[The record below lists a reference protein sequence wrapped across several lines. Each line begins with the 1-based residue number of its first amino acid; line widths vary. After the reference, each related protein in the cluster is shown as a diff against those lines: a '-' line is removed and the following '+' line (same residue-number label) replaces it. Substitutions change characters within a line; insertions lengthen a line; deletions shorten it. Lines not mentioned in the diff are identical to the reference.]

1 MGSRLVSS
9 TLRLYAPDMTKAPTV
24 TAPAHPWGH
33 DDFDSFRD
41 HFDADPFHRMLGITV
56 VERSPGFGRIR
67 LAKTA
72 STPGGIGGS
81 VHGGVLASMVD
92 IAMLVAVFADLRPGE
107 QPAGTA
113 ELGITY
119 LRQAQG
125 SEIFADA
132 RVIKRGRQLAM
143 IEVEI
148 TDGEGR
154 LCAKGRTLYAFRA
167 GSASQGTSER
177 TDSPTG

>member
-1 MGSRLVSS
+1 MADSS
-9 TLRLYAPDMTKAPTV
+9 AS
-24 TAPAHPWGH
+24 HPWAH
-33 DDFDSFRD
+33 ADFEAFRA
-41 HFDADPFHRMLGITV
+41 HFDADPFHQMLGITV
-56 VERSPGFGRIR
+56 VERRPGFGRIR

-92 IAMLVAVFADLRPGE
+92 IAMLVAVFADLRPHE
-107 QPAGTA
+107 RPAGTA
-113 ELGITY
+113 ELSISY

-125 SEIFADA
+125 SEIFAEA
-132 RVIKRGRQLAM
+132 QVLKRGRQLAM

-148 TDGEGR
+148 KDADGR

-167 GSASQGTSER
+167 
-177 TDSPTG
+177 

>member
-1 MGSRLVSS
+1 MSEHQQ
-9 TLRLYAPDMTKAPTV
+9 
-24 TAPAHPWGH
+24 HPWAS
-33 DDFDSFRD
+33 DDFEAFRE
-41 HFDADPFHRMLGITV
+41 HFDQDPFHRTLGVTV
-56 VERSPGFGRIR
+56 VERRPGFGRIR
-67 LAKTA
+67 LSKTA
-72 STPGGIGGS
+72 STPAGIGGS

-92 IAMLVAVFADLRPGE
+92 IAMLVAVFAELGPGD

-125 SEIFADA
+125 AEIFAEA
-132 RVIKRGRQLAM
+132 TVIKRGRQLAM

-148 TDGEGR
+148 TDLEGR

-167 GSASQGTSER
+167 
-177 TDSPTG
+177 SPNQEK

>member
-1 MGSRLVSS
+1 MVRLRPERVFEATLGSMAESS
-9 TLRLYAPDMTKAPTV
+9 
-24 TAPAHPWGH
+24 HPWAH
-33 DDFDSFRD
+33 SDFEAFRS
-41 HFDADPFHRMLGITV
+41 HFDDDPFHRMLGITV
-56 VERSPGFGRIR
+56 LERRPGLGRIC
-67 LAKTA
+67 LTKTE
-72 STPGGIGGS
+72 STPSGIGGS

-92 IAMLVAVFADLRPGE
+92 IAMLVAVFADLKPGE

-125 SEIFADA
+125 NEIFAEA

-143 IEVEI
+143 IEVDI
-148 TDGEGR
+148 SDGEGR

-167 GSASQGTSER
+167 PEASR
-177 TDSPTG
+177 